1 MNRKSSA
8 SALLLVSGIIV
19 SAFIMTPDG
28 SVSAQEGMS
37 MPPPNVMVATIREQD
52 VAVTERLP
60 GRTTAYRSAEVRPQ
74 VTGIIVQRLFE
85 EGAIVEQGMPL
96 YKIDPALYEA
106 AVASAEAAV
115 QTANANAMAA
125 RLREQRYAR
134 LTDSGALSRQEHDD
148 ATASLAQAE
157 AAIQTAEAEL
167 RRARINLEYTNVYAP
182 ITGQISQ
189 SIVTEG
195 ALVTANQDQPLAVIT
210 QLDPIFVDV
219 MQSSAEHMRMRE
231 ALAQADR
238 TPVTLELAD
247 GRPYAL
253 EGQLEFSSV
262 VVSEST
268 GSVQLRAL
276 FPNTDRILMPGL
288 FVHANLQLGSR
299 QAILVPQRAAI
310 RDATGGLIVWKVGAD
325 NTVNPVPIT
334 VERAVSDQW
343 LLLQGINAGDRIVLQ
358 GFQKIAPGAQVNPI
372 SDTQSQND

>member
-1 MNRKSSA
+1 MNRKSLTSA
-8 SALLLVSGIIV
+8 SLLVSSIIV

-28 SVSAQEGMS
+28 SANAQEGMS
-37 MPPPNVMVATIREQD
+37 MPPPSVTVATIREQD
-52 VAVTERLP
+52 IAISERLP

-74 VTGIIVQRLFE
+74 VTGIIVRRLFE
-85 EGAIVEQGMPL
+85 EGAIVEQGTAL
-96 YKIDPALYEA
+96 YQIDPSLYEA
-106 AVASAEAAV
+106 AVASAEAAL

-125 RLREQRYAR
+125 RLREQRYGR
-134 LTDSGALSRQEHDD
+134 LTNSGALSRQEHDD
-148 ATASLAQAE
+148 ATAALAQAE

-182 ITGQISQ
+182 ISGQISQ

-195 ALVTANQDQPLAVIT
+195 ALVTANQEQALAVIT

-231 ALAQADR
+231 ALAQAER
-238 TPVTLELAD
+238 TPVTLELGA
-247 GRPYAL
+247 RPYAQ

-276 FPNTDRILMPGL
+276 FPNPDRVLLPGL
-288 FVHANLQLGSR
+288 FVHANLQLGSQR
-299 QAILVPQRAAI
+299 AILVPQQAAI
-310 RDATGGLIVWKVGAD
+310 RNPAGGLTVWKVAAD

-334 VERAVSDQW
+334 VERAIGDQW
-343 LLLQGINAGDRIVLQ
+343 LLQQGLNVGDRIVLQ
-358 GFQKIAPGAQVNPI
+358 GFQKIGPGAQVNPI
-372 SDTQSQND
+372 SNTQAQGG